1 MVVGIAGHE
10 PTNKEDGDEAD
21 SDGKEIE
28 EEELA
33 AERRSEKELHFDE
46 FIRRFAHKNVVRTY
60 CHLLRRYATNTT
72 LTNHCLIKMLHRIA
86 WDCKMPAMMFQLSL
100 FKTFQKIMNDPLA
113 KSDPTVKELYKFAIY
128 IMRKFAET
136 AEVNPKI
143 FVELL
148 FWKTASEAVEIEVG
162 YGNVKDPSHS
172 RAVWSEEQEDELER
186 LYHEFRDVQDG
197 EGDVVDRILANLI
210 NQNRNRRAV
219 IKKMKEMGL
228 IMDAK
233 SLARTKRSVKIRPP
247 KEWGDHEIVELRRIF
262 EEVRSSS
269 DPLGLLIDRLPIPR
283 SKRRVRDK
291 IMELGLVEDVKELR
305 KKKIRSAK
313 SAERKES
320 DDRDQSDDEGPAR
333 LTDSESD
340 EESESDA
347 DDESE
352 GEAFKNKKHEKS
364 KRPKQYGFAMKKT
377 DYFSPEML
385 AAQLRQLV
393 DDGRKEGLAWLA
405 ECLSEALEDRQD
417 GECDEAI
424 PLVPLTDCAI
434 ASMEDHTFLKFI
446 AKLGLAPPA
455 NEQEQFWRIPS
466 TLMAAD
472 LRSRIDFLQ
481 KGSVSDSEDGKIE
494 QVEVDIS
501 GNAGAKRLADE
512 AIALGAHKRR
522 RIVDSESSSSDAEP
536 QDVEQQEVAD
546 AAVVVVETSSTA
558 ASTTSRKRFAVLD
571 SSSDSE

>member
-1 MVVGIAGHE
+1 
-10 PTNKEDGDEAD
+10 
-21 SDGKEIE
+21 
-28 EEELA
+28 
-33 AERRSEKELHFDE
+33 
-46 FIRRFAHKNVVRTY
+46 
-60 CHLLRRYATNTT
+60 
-72 LTNHCLIKMLHRIA
+72 MLHRIA

-113 KSDPTVKELYKFAIY
+113 KTDATVKELYKFAIY

-136 AEVNPKI
+136 AQVNPKI

-172 RAVWSEEQEDELER
+172 RAVWSEEEEDELER
-186 LYHEFRDVQDG
+186 LYHELRDVQDG
-197 EGDVVDRILANLI
+197 EGDVADRILANLI

-233 SLARTKRSVKIRPP
+233 SLAKTKRSVKIRPP

-262 EEVRSSS
+262 EEVRGSS
-269 DPLGLLIDRLPIPR
+269 DPLALLIDRLPIPR
-283 SKRRVRDK
+283 GKNRVRDK
-291 IMELGLVEDVKELR
+291 IVELGLVQDVKELR
-305 KKKIRSAK
+305 KKKVRSAK
-313 SAERKES
+313 SAGRKES
-320 DDRDQSDDEGPAR
+320 NRHQSDDEGPREGPAS
-333 LTDSESD
+333 LTDSELD
-340 EESESDA
+340 EESESDDEEE
-347 DDESE
+347 DDESD
-352 GEAFKNKKHEKS
+352 GEPFKNMKHKESKS

-405 ECLSEALEDRQD
+405 ECLSEALEDRDD

-446 AKLGLAPPA
+446 AKVGLAPPA

-472 LRSRIDFLQ
+472 LRCRIDFL
-481 KGSVSDSEDGKIE
+481 KGASVSDSDGGKSESAERID
-494 QVEVDIS
+494 DIS
-501 GNAGAKRLADE
+501 GNTSAKRLADE
-512 AIALGAHKRR
+512 AIPLGSHKRR
-522 RIVDSESSSSDAEP
+522 RIVHSESSSSSDAEP

-546 AAVVVVETSSTA
+546 PAVVVVETSSTA

-571 SSSDSE
+571 SSSDDSQ